1 MSTFTL
7 AISCLTTSNLPWSM
21 DLTFQ
26 VPMQYCSLQHWTLL
40 PSPVTP
46 TTGYWFCF
54 RSIPSFFLELYLQ
67 WSPVAYWASTNLGSP
82 SLHVLSNPDQ
92 TFVINLLNYL
102 FCENLK
108 ISAASC
114 QTHIFPACLLAK
126 LLLLF
131 YSVKQPVNHKIQN
144 HKQPYKLLHVI
155 PNIPLYQ
162 NIGQNFMK
170 TYFWIQIENE
180 KKV

>member
-1 MSTFTL
+1 MFLCNTVLYSTRFTS
-7 AISCLTTSNLPWSM
+7 ITSHTHSWVL
-21 DLTFQ
+21 F
-26 VPMQYCSLQHWTLL
+26 LL
-40 PSPVTP
+40 WLHLFILSGVIYPL
-46 TTGYWFCF
+46 F
-54 RSIPSFFLELYLQ
+54 SI
-67 WSPVAYWASTNLGSP
+67 AYWASTNLGSP